1 LLEQLRLSP
10 AISRENADEMKI
22 HQLSVNYLAEQDRIL
37 VRVNTAASEEI
48 RLWFTRRLMLGLWP
62 LLSKLLTEH
71 LLKLEAAGSSLESA
85 DEALKKMLA
94 DFRKEQFL
102 QQADF
107 DTPYDENQQTLP
119 LGAKP
124 MLVTDVDASP
134 QPSGRLRLT
143 FNERLP
149 KADEPRNLNLDLDP
163 KLMQGM
169 MYLLEQALQRSQWQ
183 EHFNAST
190 VIGAAAAEDDELEG
204 KPKYLN

>member
-1 LLEQLRLSP
+1 
-10 AISRENADEMKI
+10 MKI

-134 QPSGRLRLT
+134 LPSGRLRLT

-149 KADEPRNLNLDLDP
+149 KAAEPRNLNLDLDP

-169 MYLLEQALQRSQWQ
+169 MHLLEQALQRSQWQ
-183 EHFNAST
+183 EPFNASS
-190 VIGAAAAEDDELEG
+190 VIGAAASEDDELEG

>member
-1 LLEQLRLSP
+1 
-10 AISRENADEMKI
+10 MKI
-22 HQLSVNYLAEQDRIL
+22 HQLSINYLAEQDRIF

-85 DEALKKMLA
+85 DDGLKKMLA

-102 QQADF
+102 QEADF

-134 QPSGRLRLT
+134 LPSGRLKLT

-149 KADEPRNLNLDLDP
+149 KSPEPRNLSVDLDP
-163 KLMQGM
+163 KLMQGLM
-169 MYLLEQALQRSQWQ
+169 HLLEKALQRSQWQ
-183 EHFNAST
+183 EPFNAPG
-190 VIGAAAAEDDELEG
+190 VVGAAHLDDDEADEG
-204 KPKYLN
+204 RPKYLN